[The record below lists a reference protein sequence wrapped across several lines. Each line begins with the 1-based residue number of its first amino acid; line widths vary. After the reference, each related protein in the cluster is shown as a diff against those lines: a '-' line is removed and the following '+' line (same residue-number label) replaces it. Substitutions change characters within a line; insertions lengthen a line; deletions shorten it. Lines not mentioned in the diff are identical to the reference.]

1 MTKLNYLTSALVGS
15 ASVLALTTSAFAA
28 DFNIPGGDLEAAL
41 NAYTAQAGVQL
52 IVSDTAVRGTRT
64 RGVQGELTASVALS
78 RILEG
83 TGFATRVTPAGV
95 IAVVHVEH
103 TAGLPAARLP
113 DATSFRVAAA
123 AAAAGIESVVV
134 TSSKIKGD
142 IQTVPIAITALSQEQ
157 LTSRQIAG
165 GPDLIKEV
173 PNLTFSKTN
182 FSGYNIEIRGI
193 GTQAI
198 SVATDPAVAVSF
210 NDMPFIR
217 NHFFEQE
224 FYDVSQVEVLRGP
237 QGTLYGRNATAGVV
251 NVISAKP
258 TDQFEAMLSADWG
271 NYLNRR
277 YEGMV
282 NIPVVDD
289 RLDIRVAGEWTKRNG
304 YSINDITNRPI
315 DGRDLWSSRVTV
327 GWKPTSDI
335 QTYLVWEHFQ
345 ENDDRMRSGKQ
356 LCTPVPVPATFEG
369 VVTGLGIIGHNGDWL
384 SQGCS
389 DASLYSP
396 NAFGVPDG
404 TTLPVWTGLSGA
416 KNGIQNGDFGG
427 VGSDNPYLGTT
438 QSRNLRVI
446 STELEPTYKAKND
459 TLEFNAQWQISP
471 ALNFSSETGYNHDF
485 LWSTE
490 DYNRFATTP
499 GVYNLSLNA
508 PGNPGG
514 FGVQDPGIDA
524 GNNTFCDPQLG
535 CSSRFEAE
543 DLSDEH
549 AWQLSQEFR
558 LASNFSGPINFS
570 FGGNYLHYE
579 TEENYY
585 VFINALT
592 LISLSNVMN
601 AYTNFFNNSGPPVP
615 PYQAGVFDNS
625 WCLKQPHQYTH
636 GGGDTLQCG
645 YIDPNPLTSLNNQG
659 HNYFLSQNPYV
670 LNSYAGFG
678 EVYYNVTP
686 DFKLT
691 AGARW
696 TDDRKHFLS
705 IPSQVL
711 TPGYGYPVAG
721 AIDQQWNQWTGR
733 LVANWTPKL
742 SFTDQTLVYLSAA
755 HGYKAGGAN
764 PPGAELLSYF
774 SGADTTNPIH
784 PPTFRPEFIQ
794 AFELGTKNTLL
805 DGSLTLNGD
814 VFYYNYTG
822 YQISRIVDRSAINDN
837 FNAHIEGAEFEANW
851 EPLPGLKFSLAQGFE
866 DARLNRG
873 AKSVDLLDRTAGMPG
888 WIVVRPFVTQASNCI
903 LPDYVILASLAGGG
917 GFNDHG
923 HLITGACVN
932 AYNAHID
939 PITKAGY
946 VSNPPGYT
954 ENETTPT
961 GSEYGVQYPG
971 FDPLSVDPLAPANV
985 NDGLGLPP
993 NNGQG
998 FDKNLSHHNLPN
1010 APHLTTS
1017 VTAEYTMPVS
1027 ENWAATL
1034 HGDFYWQSQQWAR
1047 VFADPIDK
1055 IRPYSTTNLALILT
1069 SGDGWQVMGYVKNI
1083 FDVTALT
1090 GTFLNSDDTDL
1101 TTNVFLTDPRLFGI
1115 RVTKHFDQGGGFWGN
1130 SSDDTPGGIPPL
1142 WVEFG
1147 GQFDLLNDS
1156 QQKIDPPF
1164 FAKVADAGFDS
1175 PLSFEKAPKIGVEE
1189 NAKISFT
1196 PDGGDWVLS
1205 ASIRYGRSG
1214 TKAYKHQ
1221 QTNNPA
1227 LGPLVGAFDTNA
1239 RFHYAETTT
1248 SNSNTHEIYDF
1259 MIGKEVGLGSLG
1271 MSGTSVVSGGMRF
1284 AQFRSRSDLT
1294 VYSDPDYLNPNTKY
1308 HFGGPKYFHNFDA
1321 KAHNRMSFTGI
1332 GPAISWDASMPVSGD
1347 AADGQITFDWG
1358 LNGAVL
1364 FGRQKSKGHHETKG
1378 KLSTGLASV
1387 PQIGLYYHTTHYTH
1401 GGPHDRSRSVTVP
1414 NLGASAGFSF
1424 KYQNAKVSFGYRI
1437 DEFFGAMDGG
1447 VDAHKSY
1454 NFGNSGPFV
1463 NLSLGLGG

>member
-1 MTKLNYLTSALVGS
+1 MNRTLKSALIGS
-15 ASVLALTTSAFAA
+15 VSSLALATAA
-28 DFNIPGGDLEAAL
+28 HAEKFNIPGGDLETAL
-41 NAYTAQAGVQL
+41 NAFTTQTGVAL
-52 IVSDTAVRGTRT
+52 ILSDTAVRGAHTK
-64 RGVQGELTASVALS
+64 GAHGDLSADVALS
-78 RILEG
+78 HILEG
-83 TGFATRVTPAGV
+83 TGFTTHRTPSGAIGVVHEKAKDKHSEAEPAEQETRLAAASGSAGV
-95 IAVVHVEH
+95 E
-103 TAGLPAARLP
+103 T
-113 DATSFRVAAA
+113 
-123 AAAAGIESVVV
+123 VVV

-165 GPDLIKEV
+165 GPDLVKEV

-210 NDMPFIR
+210 NDIPFIR

-224 FYDVSQVEVLRGP
+224 FFDVSQVEVLRGP

-271 NYLNRR
+271 NYSNRR

-304 YSINDITNRPI
+304 YSTNDITNQPI

-345 ENDDRMRSGKQ
+345 EDDDRLRSGKQ
-356 LCTPVPVPATFEG
+356 LCTPVPVPSQFEG
-369 VVTGLGIIGHNGDWL
+369 VPTGLGIIGQNGDWL

-389 DASLYSP
+389 DGSLYSP
-396 NAFGVPDG
+396 AAFGVPDG

-416 KNGIQNGDFGG
+416 KSGIETGNIGG
-427 VGSDNPYLGTT
+427 VDSDNPYLGTT

-446 STELEPTYKAKND
+446 STELQPSYKAKND

-471 ALNFSSETGYNHDF
+471 ALMFNSETGYNQDF
-485 LWSTE
+485 LWSAE

-499 GVYNLSLNA
+499 DVYNLTLSYNGV
-508 PGNPGG
+508 PGVFGAELPG
-514 FGVQDPGIDA
+514 VDA
-524 GNNTFCDPQLG
+524 GNDTFCDPQLG

-543 DLSDEH
+543 DLSTEH

-558 LASNFSGPINFS
+558 LASNFSGPLNFS

-592 LISLSNVMN
+592 LIALSNAID
-601 AYTNFFNNSGPPVP
+601 AYESGQPVP
-615 PYQAGVFDNS
+615 FYQPGVFDNS
-625 WCLKQPHQYTH
+625 WCLKQPHQYTR
-636 GGGDTLQCG
+636 GGGLTLQCG
-645 YIDPNPLTSLNNQG
+645 YIDPNPLGSLNNQG

-678 EVYYNVTP
+678 EVHYNVTK

-705 IPSQVL
+705 IPSEVL

-721 AIDQQWNQWTGR
+721 AIDQAWNQWTGR
-733 LVANWTPKL
+733 FVADWTPKL
-742 SFTDQTLVYLSAA
+742 DFTDQTLVYASIA

-764 PPGAELLSYF
+764 PPGAELLSYI
-774 SGADTTNPIH
+774 SGGDIINPIH
-784 PPTFRPEFIQ
+784 PPTFKPEFIN

-837 FNAHIEGAEFEANW
+837 FNAHIKGAEFEANW
-851 EPLPGLKFSLAQGFE
+851 EPIPGLKFSLAQGFE

-873 AKSVDLLDRTAGMPG
+873 AKSVDLLDRTAGVPG
-888 WIVVRPFVTQASNCI
+888 WSVVRPFVTQASNCI
-903 LPDYVILASLAGGG
+903 LPNYVIGQLIGGTVLG
-917 GFNDHG
+917 SGPLDDTILSACAVAYSS
-923 HLITGACVN
+923 HLDPATDANYV
-932 AYNAHID
+932 AY
-939 PITKAGY
+939 
-946 VSNPPGYT
+946 PPGYT
-954 ENETTPT
+954 ELTI
-961 GSEYGVQYPG
+961 GSEYVGNQLVTFCPGDPRCTTPYPG
-971 FDPLSVDPLAPANV
+971 FDPLSVDPSAPANV
-985 NDGLGLPP
+985 NNGLGLPP

-998 FDKNLSHHNLPN
+998 FDKNLSGHNLPN
-1010 APHLTTS
+1010 APHFTTS
-1017 VTAEYTMPVS
+1017 FTAEYTMPVS

-1034 HGDFYWQSQQWAR
+1034 HADFYWQSQQWAR

-1069 SGDGWQVMGYVKNI
+1069 SADGWQVMGYVKNV
-1083 FDVTALT
+1083 FNVTSIT

-1101 TTNVFLTDPRLFGI
+1101 TTNVFLTDPRLIGL
-1115 RVTKHFDQGGGFWGN
+1115 RVTKHFDGGDGLWG
-1130 SSDDTPGGIPPL
+1130 SSTGANGRPPL
-1142 WVEFG
+1142 WIELG

-1156 QQKIDPPF
+1156 TQKLDPPF
-1164 FAKVADAGFDS
+1164 FEKVSDAGFDS

-1196 PDGGDWVLS
+1196 PDDGDWTLS
-1205 ASIRYGRSG
+1205 ASVRYGRSG

-1221 QTNNPA
+1221 QTNNPPVG
-1227 LGPLVGAFDTNA
+1227 LGGLNPFGTLAHFQ
-1239 RFHYAETTT
+1239 YAETTA
-1248 SNSNTHEIYDF
+1248 SDSVTHEIFDF
-1259 MIGKEVGLGSLG
+1259 MIGKDVGIG
-1271 MSGTSVVSGGMRF
+1271 MNGTSILSGGLRI
-1284 AQFRSRSDLT
+1284 AQFRSKSDLV
-1294 VYSDPDYLNPNTKY
+1294 VYSDPDYTNTLPTSGLNPP
-1308 HFGGPKYFHNFDA
+1308 PKYFHNFSER
-1321 KAHNRMSFTGI
+1321 AHNKTSFTGV
-1332 GPAISWDASMPVSGD
+1332 GPSISWDASAPISGD

-1364 FGRQKSKGHHETKG
+1364 FGRQKSVGAHETKG
-1378 KLSTGLASV
+1378 KLSTG
-1387 PQIGLYYHTTHYTH
+1387 IGAFFGYNTTHYTH

-1414 NLGASAGFSF
+1414 NLGASAGLSF
-1424 KYQNAKVSFGYRI
+1424 KYQNAKISFGYRV

-1447 VDAHKSY
+1447 IDKQKSY
-1454 NFGNSGPFV
+1454 NFGDSGPFV
-1463 NLSLGLGG
+1463 NISLGFGG